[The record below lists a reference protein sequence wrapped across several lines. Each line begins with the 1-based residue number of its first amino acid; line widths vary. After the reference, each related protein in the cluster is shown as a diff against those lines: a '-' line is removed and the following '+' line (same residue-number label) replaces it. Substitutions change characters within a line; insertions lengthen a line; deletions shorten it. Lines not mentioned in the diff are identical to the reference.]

1 MACPAGGL
9 HAWANAFELIN
20 EGPVRQRVRWYRTC
34 SKCAGA
40 SAAPTAAPCQSGKLS
55 APERYAIESV
65 GLQQH
70 AARER
75 ALWINHRAKVEVGWT
90 GGYDTI
96 PRGVHAPWQ
105 AYWATYP

>member
-9 HAWANAFELIN
+9 HAWASAFELVN

-34 SKCAGA
+34 SKCAA
-40 SAAPTAAPCQSGKLS
+40 ESGKLS
-55 APERYAIESV
+55 ARARYNVETV

-70 AARER
+70 TAREH
-75 ALWINHRAKVEVGWT
+75 ALWHNHRAKVEVGWT
-90 GGYDTI
+90 GGYNTI
-96 PRGVHAPWQ
+96 PRGEHAPWQ